1 MRKFDDGNSYILYDS
16 ADDVCFQWEIIE
28 IQGENLETVKK
39 FIENCCSCI
48 ISNKIDSYIKSY
60 LIDIGFKEYEGNLI
74 YYPFGVVYRIDDL
87 TDSTFY
93 IGMCENLSRW
103 DTGYLGSGLRWLNHI
118 NKHADHEYRRTIL
131 HNCEVPSET
140 RRLELLEI
148 QKYFKLVDGSWTK
161 QNRKCMN
168 IHVRTQGQPYTGREC
183 EECGSF
189 GSTHKDWCS
198 KANICSECGG
208 NSSHKKGCSKYKEHA
223 PCDECGGVCGKH
235 KKGCSKYNPPD
246 PCKECGAK
254 FGHKKECSRYKESKR
269 CPECGSV
276 WSHKKGCSKSRKC
289 QECGGVH
296 THYNTCSK
304 YKRTPCLECGSIG
317 RHKIGCSHFHKQ
329 KICNGCGGKDGHH
342 KSSCPKYKNR
352 YCPECGSK
360 GITHKRGC
368 SKYSQPEPCLDC
380 GGKGGKHKKGCPKY
394 KETKICDECG
404 SVNGKHKKG
413 CSHFKPNKPC
423 PDCGSTGGHRKD
435 CPRYNQSDPCP
446 ECGTINGHVK
456 RCSRYNKNNN
466 VNNLEGK

>member
-16 ADDVCFQWEIIE
+16 AYDVCFQWEIIE
-28 IQGENLETVKK
+28 IQEENLETVKK

-183 EECGSF
+183 EECGS
-189 GSTHKDWCS
+189 
-198 KANICSECGG
+198 
-208 NSSHKKGCSKYKEHA
+208 
-223 PCDECGGVCGKH
+223 
-235 KKGCSKYNPPD
+235 
-246 PCKECGAK
+246 
-254 FGHKKECSRYKESKR
+254 
-269 CPECGSV
+269 
-276 WSHKKGCSKSRKC
+276 
-289 QECGGVH
+289 
-296 THYNTCSK
+296 
-304 YKRTPCLECGSIG
+304 
-317 RHKIGCSHFHKQ
+317 
-329 KICNGCGGKDGHH
+329 
-342 KSSCPKYKNR
+342 
-352 YCPECGSK
+352 K

-435 CPRYNQSDPCP
+435 CPRYNQPDPCP

-466 VNNLEGK
+466 VNNLEEK